1 MRHEAKKY
9 LYDIKRAAS
18 LLREFTSDKLFYDT
32 RYLDPPRQDAERH
45 EHST

>member
-18 LLREFTSDKLFYDT
+18 LLREFTSDKTFS
-32 RYLDPPRQDAERH
+32 EIF
-45 EHST
+45 